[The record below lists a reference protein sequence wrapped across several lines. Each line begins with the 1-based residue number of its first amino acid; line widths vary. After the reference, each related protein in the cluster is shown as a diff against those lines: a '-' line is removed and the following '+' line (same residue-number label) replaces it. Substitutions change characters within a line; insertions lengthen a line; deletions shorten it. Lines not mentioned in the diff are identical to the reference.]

1 MKIKNIKLYLLSICL
16 TCSFASCLDKYPED
30 AMRMEEAINTP
41 EDVNQ
46 LVIGIYSAFKS
57 PALYSGYLTLLPDI
71 QTDLVYGVI
80 GNTNIYGDIWRWK
93 DIQSTNTEIEKVYGA
108 LYNVINQANF
118 LLDNV
123 ERVRN
128 NALSTENPDE
138 ALDTLD
144 KLDQY
149 CGEAYFARALAY
161 SELIKLFCKPYESD
175 EEAANELGVVL
186 TLHYKGDE
194 PMKRAS
200 LKDSYALVLSDL
212 DKAADL
218 LKLEEDYNPAT
229 HGALFNTTYFNEY
242 TVHALRA
249 RVALYMRKW
258 DDAWKRIIIQLLMV
272 PCLIRPTSTNIQF
285 MHSVHALPCICVSGT
300 MPSSMH
306 PR

>member
-1 MKIKNIKLYLLSICL
+1 
-16 TCSFASCLDKYPED
+16 
-30 AMRMEEAINTP
+30 MRMEEAINTP

-57 PALYSGYLTLLPDI
+57 PAIYSGYLTLLPDI
-71 QTDLVYGVI
+71 QTDLVFGVI
-80 GNTNIYGDIWRWK
+80 GNTNIYGHIWRWK
-93 DIQSTNTEIEKVYGA
+93 DIQSTTTDIEKVYGA

-138 ALDTLD
+138 ALD

-200 LKDSYALVLSDL
+200 GSVL
-212 DKAADL
+212 
-218 LKLEEDYNPAT
+218 
-229 HGALFNTTYFNEY
+229 
-242 TVHALRA
+242 R
-249 RVALYMRKW
+249 
-258 DDAWKRIIIQLLMV
+258 
-272 PCLIRPTSTNIQF
+272 
-285 MHSVHALPCICVSGT
+285 
-300 MPSSMH
+300 
-306 PR
+306 